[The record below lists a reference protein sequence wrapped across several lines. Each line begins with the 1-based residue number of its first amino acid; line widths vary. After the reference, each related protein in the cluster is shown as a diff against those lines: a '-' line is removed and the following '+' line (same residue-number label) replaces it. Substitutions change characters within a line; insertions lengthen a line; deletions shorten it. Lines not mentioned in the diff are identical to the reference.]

1 MDKHNSSAKF
11 ELTKFKLARVWHP
24 FTTGN
29 NDWTDCAGRPL
40 GTVRNGRKG
49 WHRDSHNVFLCPG
62 STQIRRH
69 QNTHTPTHTHT
80 HTRHTQTYAY
90 THIDTTGL
98 SKTRTYT
105 DTHVCASHSRCFC
118 VSVTLI
124 GIMPTKK
131 LTRIADSPVSRPL
144 VEATI
149 RFQRLQVADI
159 SWNRR
164 TGHQAL
170 SCQTTICV
178 VIAPPVAI
186 CMRGNIICTRTAR
199 THCSAHACASEAVH
213 YRVSHVARTCAR
225 RAQQAACGVVSRHG
239 DVVACRRCTSMV

>member
-1 MDKHNSSAKF
+1 MTKQQKRKRIRRLEKRSQEARTTELHSA
-11 ELTKFKLARVWHP
+11 TQRSA
-24 FTTGN
+24 
-29 NDWTDCAGRPL
+29 AGCDGGSGRRCEPTYGTSRRIRRAFAQL
-40 GTVRNGRKG
+40 RLQQTAGPTVR
-49 WHRDSHNVFLCPG
+49 
-62 STQIRRH
+62 RR
-69 QNTHTPTHTHT
+69 
-80 HTRHTQTYAY
+80 RE
-90 THIDTTGL
+90 
-98 SKTRTYT
+98 S
-105 DTHVCASHSRCFC
+105 
-118 VSVTLI
+118 
-124 GIMPTKK
+124 KK

-178 VIAPPVAI
+178 VIAPPVAT
-186 CMRGNIICTRTAR
+186 CMRGNVKCTRTAR
-199 THCSAHACASEAVH
+199 THCSAHACASEAVY

-239 DVVACRRCTSMV
+239 DVVACRRCTSIV